1 MIKKEKIDV
10 VFISA
15 FFPERQ
21 RIHAQNKGGARRAT
35 ISGFASAPGLHN
47 GGSGARETTMRHY
60 GGPKVTG
67 GSYRVAL
74 AAATARTITRV
85 RARAGIFQ

>member
-47 GGSGARETTMRHY
+47 GGSGARETTMPHN
-60 GGPKVTG
+60 G